1 MPEITGGAK
10 VGTMRFEFNDNGTPR
25 TALVQLTAR
34 LTTSPFTDVTVQV
47 GTILAQAIA
56 AETGY
61 TLTLATITEET
72 TTQVF
77 PAP

>member
-1 MPEITGGAK
+1 MPAITGGSKAAAMSF
-10 VGTMRFEFNDNGTPR
+10 TFDDNGTPR

-47 GTILAQAIA
+47 GTILAQAIQ

-61 TLTLATITEET
+61 TLTLATVTEET

-77 PAP
+77 P

>member
-1 MPEITGGAK
+1 MPQITGAAK
-10 VGTMRFEFNDNGTPR
+10 VALLNFSFDDNGVTR

-34 LTTSPFTDVTVQV
+34 MTETATTDVTVEV
-47 GTILAQAIA
+47 GTILAQAIQ

-61 TLTLATITEET
+61 TLTKATIIEET

-77 PAP
+77 PPA